1 MNTIVEDCLQV
12 GGGCERP
19 DISGRLYA
27 YLDDPINEPSA
38 DDIEEHLLGCRDC
51 REFLLMGLKLRRA
64 GREAQVANSEEIAG
78 SAEVVSLA
86 DFRKEYP

>member
-1 MNTIVEDCLQV
+1 MNTIVEDFSQV

-27 YLDDPINEPSA
+27 YLDDPINEPA
-38 DDIEEHLLGCRDC
+38 AEDIEEHMLGCRDC
-51 REFLLMGLKLRRA
+51 REFFLMALKLRRA
-64 GREAQVANSEEIAG
+64 GRQARVADTEEIAN